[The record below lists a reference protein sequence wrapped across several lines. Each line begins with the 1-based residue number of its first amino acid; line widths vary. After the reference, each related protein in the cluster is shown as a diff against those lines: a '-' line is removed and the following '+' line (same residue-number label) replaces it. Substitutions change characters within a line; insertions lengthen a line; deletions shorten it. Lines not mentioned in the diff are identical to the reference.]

1 MLSSKSALVR
11 IILTVFIISGF
22 YILTSCS
29 KSDNPTNTNTDTTPV
44 LTSITPNS
52 GKVGDVVTLSGSKFG
67 TSGTVTFNSVLATGI
82 TAWADASIVLKVP
95 AGATSGNV
103 FVTVNGKSSAG
114 LLFTVT
120 TTPPPVNYSEYFPAT
135 IGSWW
140 IYDRYL
146 VDTLSQRTSTK
157 FNDSTTVIAQTVKDG
172 KNANMSITYER
183 VSRLPLDSVY
193 QLYDNGKFYYYSNLV
208 RGLPE
213 QWLVGFDGSASTWEV
228 GRQTLTNVELAPGYP
243 LSGTLVSTGKVLSTT
258 ETMNINGQQIPVIKV
273 QVTLNFN
280 GSVIYS
286 GFPLPTTFTQT
297 TNIWYAKGVGI
308 AYEIEG
314 PIKISVT
321 GIMDFTVTQDMYPLF
336 ENTLI
341 KYMIK

>member
-1 MLSSKSALVR
+1 
-11 IILTVFIISGF
+11 
-22 YILTSCS
+22 
-29 KSDNPTNTNTDTTPV
+29 
-44 LTSITPNS
+44 
-52 GKVGDVVTLSGSKFG
+52 
-67 TSGTVTFNSVLATGI
+67 
-82 TAWADASIVLKVP
+82 
-95 AGATSGNV
+95 
-103 FVTVNGKSSAG
+103 
-114 LLFTVT
+114 
-120 TTPPPVNYSEYFPAT
+120 
-135 IGSWW
+135 
-140 IYDRYL
+140 
-146 VDTLSQRTSTK
+146 
-157 FNDSTTVIAQTVKDG
+157 
-172 KNANMSITYER
+172 MSITYER